1 MEIKIY
7 PEVQNDQ
14 SGKGKIVNWQDLMSE
29 EDFRIG
35 KYYNNL
41 YLTRQAEIM
50 ENKEYWDELNDL
62 YACYREAFS
71 DDDDYPNNF
80 FPIIT
85 PCVEGQVASII
96 EGGIEF
102 SHATSN
108 PAHTQY
114 MVQYDAASEFARR
127 QNRYMDHFKDFTRKY
142 DLYGTACITP
152 SWEKRFA
159 VVKGKP
165 VGFPRLMVCPLLS
178 VIVDGRIKDVKDV
191 QYAEYIIH
199 EIGFQTLQ
207 WAREEYKNEPN
218 GDELVN
224 NLTLGYNRYEGK
236 NPDQSVDD
244 SYSFT
249 LLHVWTRSNEQHNL
263 QLIEMDSNGFV
274 LRKSDPSEPYYKYT
288 ENEYPFYFSRM
299 MPVDGEFYGHG
310 DGTLLKKLQ
319 EGLNNLVDEMEL
331 ACRFSA
337 QPKIIVDPK
346 AKMALDQ
353 LTSNPADIAI
363 ATNPRENIMILQA
376 AGINPVVIQMIQLIR
391 SFAPEAT
398 RFAQIMTGNQ
408 QGVSATAT
416 QINSQMMQGQ
426 VGINDKKSDIAR
438 AMEWTDRYCL
448 KLCMQYWTKPF
459 WSTLGHDFASN
470 NTYVDPKG
478 MLKAPSAIPVTAG
491 VLEKTNRKFGFL
503 GGLFGRGKVKEDLA
517 RGEDNEL
524 IYTDIDFDTNV
535 YIGRGISK
543 DKTSM
548 HNILMSLAGVLL
560 RNAQG
565 QPVGVISPKR
575 WIELEEQA
583 LGMKLTSEEDDQ
595 PELENTTFDQA
606 ALTGM
611 NPISGNGTLQRPQ
624 YTPPENLQSTVPTVA
639 GGDNRKLSM

>member
-1 MEIKIY
+1 MEVRAYAEI
-7 PEVQNDQ
+7 QNDQ
-14 SGKGKIVNWQDLMSE
+14 SGTNGIKNWQDFMSE
-29 EDFRIG
+29 QDFRTG

-41 YLTRQAEIM
+41 YLTRQGEIM
-50 ENKEYWDELNDL
+50 EWKEYWDELNDL
-62 YACYREAFS
+62 YACYREACT

-102 SHATSN
+102 SHHTCN
-108 PAHTQY
+108 PAHTSY
-114 MVQYDAASEFARR
+114 MVQYDAASEFARK
-127 QNRYMDHFKDFTRKY
+127 QNRFMDHFKDYTRKY
-142 DLYGTACITP
+142 DLYGTSCITP

-178 VIVDGRIKDVKDV
+178 VIVDGRIKDVKDI

-199 EIGFQTLQ
+199 EIGFQTLA
-207 WAREEYKNEPN
+207 WARQEY
-218 GDELVN
+218 GDEVADN
-224 NLTLGYNRYEGK
+224 ITLGYNRYEGK
-236 NPDQSVDD
+236 NPDESVDD

-249 LLHVWTRSNEQHNL
+249 LLHVWTRSNEYNNL
-263 QLIEMDSNGFV
+263 QLIEMDSNGFI
-274 LRKSDPSEPYYKYT
+274 LRKSDPSEPYYKYV

-299 MPVDGEFYGHG
+299 MPVDGQFYGHG

-331 ACRFSA
+331 GCRFSA

-363 ATNPRENIMILQA
+363 ANDPKNNIMILQA
-376 AGINPVVIQMIQLIR
+376 AGVNPIVIQMITLIR

-416 QINSQMMQGQ
+416 QINSQMIQGQ

-448 KLCMQYWTKPF
+448 KLCMQYWDKPF
-459 WSTLGHDFASN
+459 WSTLGYDYTSSN
-470 NTYVDPKG
+470 TFVDPLG
-478 MLKAPSAIPVTAG
+478 MLKAPSAIPVPSG
-491 VLEKTNRKFGFL
+491 VQERASKRNGFL
-503 GGLFGRGKVKEDLA
+503 GGIFGRSKVKEDLA
-517 RGEDNEL
+517 RDDKGKL
-524 IYTDIDFDTNV
+524 IYTDIDFDTTV
-535 YIGRGISK
+535 YIGRGIARG
-543 DKTSM
+543 KTDTY
-548 HNILMSLAGVLL
+548 NILMGLAGVLL
-560 RNAQG
+560 RNTNG
-565 QPVGVISPKR
+565 QPVAAITPKR
-575 WIELEEQA
+575 WIELMEQT
-583 LGMKLTSEEDDQ
+583 LGMKLRAADEEDQD
-595 PELENTTFDQA
+595 LEGMAFDQQ

-611 NPISGNGTLQRPQ
+611 NPIGNNNVVQKPQ
-624 YTPPENLQSTVPTVA
+624 QVPPENLQATVPQVA
-639 GGDNRKLSM
+639 GGDNRKLVI

>member
-1 MEIKIY
+1 MEVRPY
-7 PEVQNDQ
+7 PDIMNDQ
-14 SGKGKIVNWQDLMSE
+14 SGAKGIKNWQDLMSE
-29 EDFRIG
+29 KDFRTG

-41 YLTRQAEIM
+41 YLTRQGEIM
-50 ENKEYWDELNDL
+50 EWKEYWDQLNDL
-62 YACYREAFS
+62 YACYREPCS

-102 SHATSN
+102 AHSTSN

-114 MVQYDAASEFARR
+114 MVQYNGASEFARR
-127 QNRYMDHFKDFTRKY
+127 QNRFMDHFKDYTRKY
-142 DLYGTACITP
+142 DLYGTSCLTT
-152 SWEKRFA
+152 SWETRFA

-178 VIVDGRIKDVKDV
+178 VMVDGRIKDVKDL

-199 EIGFQTLQ
+199 EIGFQTLD
-207 WAREEYKNEPN
+207 WARQEY
-218 GDELVN
+218 GDEIADN
-224 NLTLGYNRYEGK
+224 ITLGYNRYEGK
-236 NPDQSVDD
+236 NPEESVDD

-263 QLIEMDSNGFV
+263 QLIEMDSNGFI
-274 LRKSDPSEPYYKYT
+274 LRKSDPSKPFYT
-288 ENEYPFYFSRM
+288 YVENEYPFYFSRM
-299 MPVDGEFYGHG
+299 MPVDGQFYGHG

-363 ATNPRENIMILQA
+363 ATNPKENIMILQA
-376 AGINPVVIQMIQLIR
+376 AGINPVVIQMITLIR

-438 AMEWTDRYCL
+438 AMEWADRYCL
-448 KLCMQYWTKPF
+448 KLCMQYWDKPF
-459 WSTLGHDFASN
+459 WSTLGHDYAARSTF
-470 NTYVDPKG
+470 VDPQG
-478 MLKAPSAIPVTAG
+478 MLKAPTAIPVTSG
-491 VLEKTNRKFGFL
+491 VQEKASKAKGFL
-503 GGLFGRGKVKEDLA
+503 GGLFGRSRVKEDLA
-517 RGEDNEL
+517 RDAQGEL

-543 DKTSM
+543 NKTDM
-548 HNILMSLAGVLL
+548 YNILMGLAGTLL
-560 RNAQG
+560 RNSQG
-565 QPVGVISPKR
+565 VAVGAISPKR
-575 WIELEEQA
+575 WIELMEET
-583 LGMKLTSEEDDQ
+583 LGIKLTTEDEDQ
-595 PELENTTFDQA
+595 PQLENAQFDQQ

-611 NPISGNGTLQRPQ
+611 NPIGQNGTLQRPQ
-624 YTPPENLQSTVPTVA
+624 TVQPDNLQSTVPTVA
-639 GGDNRKLSM
+639 GGDNRKLSI